1 MFAISLQQLPQFLV
15 DGSSLLLFASLIK
28 EPPVVLVLDVV
39 DELPLSL
46 MLKSMYSLSVEAEW
60 KSRLGFAALV
70 ELELGSPPE
79 NNHDPS

>member
-1 MFAISLQQLPQFLV
+1 MFAINLSQLPQFLV

-46 MLKSMYSLSVEAEW
+46 MLKSMYSLSVEAES
-60 KSRLGFAALV
+60 KSQLGFAALV
-70 ELELGSPPE
+70 ELELGSPPG